1 MTARSKLIKAT
12 IALSASLLIAS
23 SVPANVTHAA
33 ELHPTPATVKVNGV
47 WNYVIKQ
54 FQLIQNK
61 GNSAPIVMM
70 RKTAAPAAWSGM
82 QMWPA
87 GSGTKVVN
95 KANNAGIKQNTI
107 ANTPKVSNT
116 NNTVAN
122 STTAY
127 TPATE
132 QGQSSYRMMIA
143 DKIIQTGEKYL
154 GTPYQYGAPAGQTRT
169 FDCSSFVQFVYG
181 QNGINLPRSSREQ
194 AHVGQTV
201 PLSQI
206 QKGDLLFFTAGRSD
220 GQIGHVGIYAGNN
233 KVLHTWGP
241 GGVRYDS
248 LNTPWLKQTLVLAK
262 RVIPD
267 HS

>member
-1 MTARSKLIKAT
+1 
-12 IALSASLLIAS
+12 
-23 SVPANVTHAA
+23 
-33 ELHPTPATVKVNGV
+33 VNEI
-47 WNYVIKQ
+47 WNYVMNQ
-54 FQLIQNK
+54 FHFIQNR
-61 GNSAPIVMM
+61 GNSALFVTK
-70 RKTAAPAAWSGM
+70 RKTVAPADWTGM
-82 QMWPA
+82 QTMTA
-87 GSGTKVVN
+87 DSGTAAAN
-95 KANNAGIKQNTI
+95 KANDVGIKQNTI
-107 ANTPKVSNT
+107 ANTAKASNT
-116 NNTVAN
+116 NNTGAN
-122 STTAY
+122 NTTAY

-143 DKIIQTGEKYL
+143 EKIIQTGEKYL
-154 GTPYQYGAPAGQTRT
+154 GTPYQYGSPAGQTNT

-220 GQIGHVGIYAGNN
+220 GQIGHVAIYAGNN

-241 GGVRYDS
+241 GGVRYDN
-248 LNTPWLKQTLVLAK
+248 LNTPWLKQTVVLAK